1 LSITAILSF
10 APLKKIKYNKENM
23 FNIKLTPATIFMLPL
38 AISLDIA
45 GVLFLAVGWDLG
57 VIGVVGSIFIDTWL
71 FFQGSSPA
79 KESRGI
85 TGFFKK
91 LLRGNITKY
100 LVPTIFELLPGI
112 EALPF
117 FTLSVLANLDQ

>member
-1 LSITAILSF
+1 
-10 APLKKIKYNKENM
+10 M